1 MNYIKLNGMIFP
13 EQSIAKFYVRN
24 TNGIDEL
31 MVQDFYGDSYQLT
44 NGLHCNV
51 KEYLKSQLEL
61 LGWTDKSV
69 PDVPFMQTEEKTI
82 KNMEEFTATV
92 NIPTGFSEPEH
103 KSSNELVAIVNPT
116 TGEVSA
122 TGVGNCVIDIHFKKP
137 FDTLVKRIYLR
148 VIPEQPL
155 INKTTKSAHIG
166 EIVKVVPKYIYGFSN
181 TEWTSDDTDVASI
194 DNAGNLILN
203 KTGAC
208 TLRGYY
214 SYPYRAQVE
223 EISLTVNPAPP
234 ELDNEWINVIVGTS
248 HQGLMPEN
256 SIYSGTKWEVV
267 SGKDIVDVN
276 VNGAITG
283 NKIGKAV
290 VVGKFTKPYEIEAVR
305 YQINVIQP
313 PEGEAV
319 ILSISSVPTSVKVGS
334 NAVIAVQFSKDPI
347 ATPTLETDEHAYV
360 EDALHSEGP
369 VGHAVITG
377 KKPGFATITV
387 RVGTSSLIKKISII
401 E

>member
-1 MNYIKLNGMIFP
+1 MNYIKLGNIIFP
-13 EQSIAKFYVRN
+13 EQSIAKFYIKN
-24 TNGIDEL
+24 INGIDEL
-31 MVQDFYGDSYQLT
+31 MVQDFYGDSYQLA
-44 NGLHCNV
+44 NGLYCNV
-51 KEYLKSQLEL
+51 KEYLGSQLEL
-61 LGWTDKSV
+61 LGWVDKSV
-69 PDVPFMQTEEKTI
+69 PDIPFIQTETKTI
-82 KNMEEFTATV
+82 KNMEEFTALV
-92 NIPTGFSEPEH
+92 NIPSGFSEPEY
-103 KSSNELVAIVNPT
+103 KSNNELVAIVNPT
-116 TGEVSA
+116 NGEVSA
-122 TGVGNCVIDIHFKKP
+122 TGIGNCNIDIYFNKP
-137 FDTLVKRIYLR
+137 FRTLVKRIYLT

-155 INKTTKSAHIG
+155 VNKSTKEVHVG
-166 EIVKVVPKYIYGFSN
+166 EIVKVIPKYIYGFSN
-181 TEWTSDDTDVASI
+181 TEWASDDTSI
-194 DNAGNLILN
+194 ISVDNAGNLTI
-203 KTGAC
+203 KETGTC
-208 TLRGYY
+208 TLKGYY

-223 EISLTVNPAPP
+223 EITVTVNPAPP
-234 ELDNEWINVIVGTS
+234 EIDNEWINVIVGTS

-256 SIYSGTKWEVV
+256 SIYSGTKWEVI

-283 NKIGKAV
+283 NKIGKAI